1 MDQMMSSTKLPRDF
15 PKAHQL
21 PKTLFCM
28 VGFQLMK
35 HSESFFLSLSLFCF
49 SPLSLPPVELARRPL
64 PARRSPRRRTAPA
77 LLLTLRSRLPARRR
91 VAGGEERRGAPG
103 RSLVD
108 LAHGA
113 TARAGVAVAHP
124 LPPPPSLPH
133 QSRPRR
139 RPTAVTL
146 VRPCRGAPPLLE
158 PLARRRAAPLLLPS
172 ESR

>member
-28 VGFQLMK
+28 VGFLADETLRIVF
-35 HSESFFLSLSLFCF
+35 SLSLSLLFL
-49 SPLSLPPVELARRPL
+49 SSLPPSRRTGPPPPPCPSISSSAHGPRPTLDSSFSLAGSPPRSRRGGA
-64 PARRSPRRRTAPA
+64 ARRSWSLPC
-77 LLLTLRSRLPARRR
+77 RSRPRSN
-91 VAGGEERRGAPG
+91 GEGRRGSGTSA
-103 RSLVD
+103 
-108 LAHGA
+108 
-113 TARAGVAVAHP
+113 
-124 LPPPPSLPH
+124 PPPPSLPH